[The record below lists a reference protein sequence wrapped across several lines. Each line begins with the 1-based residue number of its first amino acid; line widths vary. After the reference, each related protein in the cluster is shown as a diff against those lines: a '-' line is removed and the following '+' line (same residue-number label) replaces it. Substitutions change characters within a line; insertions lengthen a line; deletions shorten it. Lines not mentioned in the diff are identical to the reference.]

1 MTSTKAQQYLSEND
15 PVMASLIK
23 RYGSIDRSSGRED
36 YFESLV
42 RSVVSQQLSVSAAR
56 TIFGRLADKTN
67 LQREKILQL
76 TPEEMKVIG
85 LSSQKQN
92 YIKDLA
98 VHFMEN
104 DYSDSTFD
112 TMSDDDVITHLV
124 KIKGIGE
131 WTAQMFLMFTLRRP
145 DVFAPGDRGLQVAIN
160 RLYGVGGDK
169 PKPSELVEFAERWAP
184 YRTTACMYLWE
195 SLENS

>member
-1 MTSTKAQQYLSEND
+1 MTSTKAQQYLSDND
-15 PVMASLIK
+15 PVMASLTK

-98 VHFMEN
+98 VHFTEN
-104 DYSDSTFD
+104 DYSDSSFD

-160 RLYGVGGDK
+160 RLYSVGGDK

>member
-1 MTSTKAQQYLSEND
+1 MTSTKAQQYLSDND
-15 PVMASLIK
+15 PVMASLTT

-98 VHFMEN
+98 VHFTEN
-104 DYSDSTFD
+104 DYSDSAFD

-160 RLYGVGGDK
+160 RLYSVGGDK

>member
-1 MTSTKAQQYLSEND
+1 
-15 PVMASLIK
+15 
-23 RYGSIDRSSGRED
+23 
-36 YFESLV
+36 V